1 MKAKEIKEQLLKKE
15 SEIVKNVT
23 LYCATH
29 DISFTREHNKILR
42 TALRKMFTE
51 GIYPL
56 IRDLNEVNI
65 KDYHND

>member
-1 MKAKEIKEQLLKKE
+1 MKAKQIKEAILKKE
-15 SEIVKNVT
+15 NEIVKNVQM
-23 LYCATH
+23 YCATH
-29 DISFTREHNKILR
+29 DVDFTREHNKILR

-56 IRDLNEVNI
+56 IRDLHEINI